1 MDAANTLHWLTNLR
15 NLGSTLGLERTQ
27 LLLDR
32 LGNPQNS
39 CPYFHI
45 AGTNGKGSTSVMIE
59 SIQRAHGR
67 RTGLYTSPHLIE
79 LGERIQI
86 NRQPISENRLIALV
100 EQVRKHYDI
109 LQQSHP
115 ELSATFF
122 ELMTAVAWIEFRESK
137 IDLAIIE
144 TGLGGRLDATNVG
157 RPSVCIITSIGLDHQ
172 EYLGNT
178 IEEIA
183 AEKAGILK
191 SGIPCVV
198 GFVPPEAE
206 SVIRKR
212 AQEVGAPLYFV
223 RDCFKDKLP
232 LTNLKG
238 GHQRQNAGAALL
250 ACELANTFPIN
261 EKTARDA
268 LQNIE
273 WPARWQELKLNDGRT
288 LIIDGSHNEEGIAF
302 TSSLLSGTKSP
313 TVILGSLSLTRAAAL
328 IKTVAEYAREIIL
341 VSIDHERAIA
351 SEELKKLI
359 PTTFSGRTTVSTVKE
374 LFPASHQC
382 SVTAD
387 TVIVIGSLYLAGEV
401 LARYHGKKLNAHL
414 QDKLSHRP

>member
-1 MDAANTLHWLTNLR
+1 MNAATTLHWLTNLR
-15 NLGSTLGLERTQ
+15 NLGSELGLERTQ
-27 LLLDR
+27 LLLER
-32 LGNPQNS
+32 LGNPQNF

-67 RTGLYTSPHLIE
+67 RTGLYTSPHLVE

-86 NRQPISENRLIALV
+86 NREPITENRLIDLV
-100 EQVRKHYDI
+100 EQCRVQYDL
-109 LQQSHP
+109 LQKSHP
-115 ELSATFF
+115 QLTATFF
-122 ELMTAVAWIEFRESK
+122 ELMTAAAWTEFREK
-137 IDLAIIE
+137 KVDLAVIE

-157 RPSVCIITSIGLDHQ
+157 RPMVCVITSIGLDHQ
-172 EYLGNT
+172 EYLGNS
-178 IEEIA
+178 IAEIA

-191 SGIPCVV
+191 AGVPCVV
-198 GFVPPEAE
+198 GFVPLEAE
-206 SVIRKR
+206 VVIKDR
-212 AQEVGAPLYFV
+212 AAQVGAPLYFV
-223 RDCFKDKLP
+223 RDRFKDELP
-232 LTNLKG
+232 MTNLKG

-313 TVILGSLSLTRAAAL
+313 TVILGSLSLTRATAL

-401 LARYHGKKLNAHL
+401 LAAYDGKKINPHL
-414 QDKLSHRP
+414 QDKLINRV